1 MGCTFLSAAHFC
13 FFSVLQSAILPHK
26 LQHFRHAAR
35 SVHSAFRQGVRRQRV
50 AHCYLKF
57 FFKKYALRKSAT
69 WSRVISLI

>member
-13 FFSVLQSAILPHK
+13 FFSVLQSVILPHK

-35 SVHSAFRQGVRRQRV
+35 LQASRIRQAAGHQRS

-69 WSRVISLI
+69 